1 MLLPKTNYIV
11 PRSFKTFKTFR
22 ADSAFNI
29 YLNIPEPSFNRMRHK
44 QPEISSDQG
53 QLYTS
58 LTIKVALALA
68 AAAANFRIWRQ
79 K

>member
-1 MLLPKTNYIV
+1 
-11 PRSFKTFKTFR
+11 
-22 ADSAFNI
+22 
-29 YLNIPEPSFNRMRHK
+29 MRHK

-58 LTIKVALALA
+58 LTIKLALALA